1 MRDAEPSR
9 LLEPGWLRLLPYLCA
24 VAVLWLATRHYFG
37 VIQDARFYTLEV
49 LRDLNPAPYADDL
62 YFKFG
67 SQGRFSLFSHLYRP
81 FVSHFGVGAAGMTFT
96 IAGQLCWI
104 LGLVCLVRRWVDK
117 KYLWLS
123 LATVI
128 VMPNAYAFF
137 GYGEDFATPRL
148 FAEALVMLALSLLQS
163 RPAWVWI
170 LLGLSAALHP
180 LMAMPG

>member
-1 MRDAEPSR
+1 MANGEMPLSRDAGR
-9 LLEPGWLRLLPYLCA
+9 LRWAALVCTI
-24 VAVLWLATRHYFG
+24 AVLWLATRHYFG

-49 LRDLNPAPYADDL
+49 LRELNPSPYADDL

-81 FVSHFGVGAAGMTFT
+81 FVSHFGVGAAGMGFT

-137 GYGEDFATPRL
+137 GYGEDFAR
-148 FAEALVMLALSLLQS
+148 AERTNV
-163 RPAWVWI
+163 
-170 LLGLSAALHP
+170 H
-180 LMAMPG
+180 